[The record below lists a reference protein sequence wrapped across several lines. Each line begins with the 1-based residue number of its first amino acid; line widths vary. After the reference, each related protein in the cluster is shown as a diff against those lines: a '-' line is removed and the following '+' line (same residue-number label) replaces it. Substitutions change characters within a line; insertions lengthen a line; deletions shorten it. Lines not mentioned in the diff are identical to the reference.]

1 MLHTPV
7 RRWAMLITLVATTAC
22 SWPARS
28 DAQSP
33 LGIVGGVA
41 KVTVYAT
48 GLENPWSLA
57 FLPDGRAL
65 VTERPGRMRI
75 VGTDGSLSAPL
86 AGVPAVQA
94 RGQGGLLDVA
104 LDPGFAD
111 NHTIWFTYSE
121 PSGDKAGT
129 AVARARLGDAGLEDV
144 QVILRQ
150 EPKVEGANHFG
161 SRLAFARDGKLFVTF
176 GERQR
181 YRDSAQSLTATFGKV
196 VRINPDGS
204 IPPDNPF
211 VGRNDARPEIWSYG
225 HRNPQGA
232 AVHPVTGVL
241 WTIEHGARGGDE
253 LNHPQPGRN
262 YGWPVITYGKD
273 YSGAKIGEGTAKAG
287 MEQPVHYWDPSI
299 APSGLLIYTG
309 DRFPTWTGSFI
320 IGAMAGQGL
329 TRLTV
334 RENGPVPTTMGQ
346 PAASY
351 TVTEERMKEGI
362 ERRIRDVRQGPDG
375 LVYLLTDAS
384 AGEILRL
391 EPR

>member
-1 MLHTPV
+1 MLQTPA
-7 RRWAMLITLVATTAC
+7 RRLTTLMLVGATTAC

-28 DAQSP
+28 DAQAP
-33 LGIVGGVA
+33 LGVVGGVA

-75 VGTDGSLSAPL
+75 VATDGTISAPL
-86 AGVPAVQA
+86 TGVPAVQA
-94 RGQGGLLDVA
+94 KGQGGLLDVA

-129 AVARARLGDAGLEDV
+129 AVARARLGATGLEDV
-144 QVILRQ
+144 QVMLRQ

-161 SRLAFARDGKLFVTF
+161 SRLAFAKDGKLFVTF

-253 LNHPQPGRN
+253 LNHPEPGRN

-309 DRFPTWTGSFI
+309 TRFPTWTGSFI

-334 RENGPVPTTMGQ
+334 KENGPVPATVGQ

-351 TVTEERMKEGI
+351 TVTEERMKDGI

-375 LVYLLTDAS
+375 LVYVLTDAS